1 MKPICCGIFL
11 LGAALIENAPAG
23 AWVASAHAKIAEAAV
38 EALPVSMPP
47 FFRAGA
53 ARIGKSAVD
62 PDFFRLRKLPQLRN
76 AEAPEHYLDSELLSG
91 ADWPARRYDY
101 LELLAQLDRDAHAV
115 GTLPY
120 AIAEGVQLLAAGFAQ
135 VRLSPDDPWARAKVL
150 HYAGIMAHYSAD
162 LCQPLHTTIH
172 FNGRARADGSS
183 PGSGIHLKTDSL
195 ADAVFSE
202 SPQEPL
208 GAKTEEGIESPRD
221 LWSTIRSEFAA
232 SHALVDRVYE
242 LESGLGPEVVS
253 PEAMTFAR
261 ERVTASIR
269 FTSSLF
275 VMAWELSGDLRVPD
289 WFRRLQLESAEPAEP
304 AAVSS
309 SVPSTAR
316 ASGADSP
323 R

>member
-1 MKPICCGIFL
+1 MKPICCGVIL
-11 LGAALIENAPAG
+11 LGAALTENAPVH
-23 AWVASAHAKIAEAAV
+23 AWVASAHAKIAAAAV
-38 EALPVSMPP
+38 AALPDSMPP

-53 ARIGKSAVD
+53 SRIGRSAVD
-62 PDFFRLRKLPQLRN
+62 PDFYRLRELSQLRN
-76 AEAPEHYLDSELLSG
+76 AESPEHYLDAELLDG
-91 ADWPARRYDY
+91 AEWPATRYEY
-101 LELLAQLDRDAHAV
+101 LELTAKLEQNPYFV

-135 VRLSPDDPWARAKVL
+135 VRLNPDDQWARAKVL

-172 FNGRARADGSS
+172 FNGRTRVDGSS
-183 PGSGIHLKTDSL
+183 PGSGIHLETDSL
-195 ADAVFSE
+195 ASAVFSE
-202 SPQEPL
+202 SPQGPL
-208 GAKTEEGIESPRD
+208 GVKAEERIESTRD

-269 FTSSLF
+269 FTSLLF
-275 VMAWELSGDLRVPD
+275 VMAWELSGDLSVPD
-289 WFRRLQLESAEPAEP
+289 WFRRLQLEPAEPAEP

-309 SVPSTAR
+309 SVP